1 MTDKPERVAEHQRK
15 QMETAKKEL
24 QVILKKIEVR
34 GLIPRCFGLWR
45 ASSLLCAPTKFRLS
59 GRHLLGLGILCY
71 ISYYFTNDYF
81 LSHRHQKCLVETP
94 TVFQRIFRPAEDC
107 SVCHDVQQVEKL
119 ANVEPEVFEER
130 YAYSGRPV
138 VITDAT
144 SNWSATRVFSFGFF
158 KSLYQDQDANCQFFP
173 YKTDFRSLRE
183 VFNMTEDRAR
193 LRPGSQ
199 PWYVGWSNCDEK
211 IGTILR
217 QHYHRPYFL
226 PPLAESE
233 KTDWIFMGSSGYGA
247 PMHVDDVEHAS
258 WQAQIKGSKLWILE
272 PPRECH
278 YTCARVEVVVEPG
291 EIIILDTNRWYHQT
305 RIISEDLSITI
316 GAEYD

>member
-1 MTDKPERVAEHQRK
+1 MTEKSDRVDHQR
-15 QMETAKKEL
+15 QVETARKDIL
-24 QVILKKIEVR
+24 VILERIQGQ
-34 GLIPRCFGLWR
+34 GLISRCTKLWR
-45 ASSLLCAPTKFRLS
+45 ASSLLCAPRKFRLA
-59 GRHLLGLGILCY
+59 GRHLLCLGLLFY
-71 ISYYFTNDYF
+71 LSYYLAGDYF
-81 LSHRHQKCLVETP
+81 LAHQHQKCLVGTP
-94 TVFQRIFRPAEDC
+94 NVFQRIFRPAEDC
-107 SVCHDVQQVEKL
+107 SVCQDVQQVEKL
-119 ANVEPEVFEER
+119 ADVELEVFEER

-144 SNWSATRVFSFGFF
+144 NDWSAMKVFSFAFF
-158 KSLYQDQDANCQFFP
+158 KSLYEDQDANCQFFP
-173 YKTDFRSLRE
+173 YKTGFHNLRE
-183 VFNMTEDRAR
+183 VFNMTEDRAT

-199 PWYVGWSNCDEK
+199 PWYVGWSNCDEN
-211 IGTILR
+211 IGTVLR

-258 WQAQIKGSKLWILE
+258 WQAQIQGSKLWILE

-278 YTCARVEVVVEPG
+278 YTCTRVEVIVNPG

-305 RIISEDLSITI
+305 RIISEELSITI